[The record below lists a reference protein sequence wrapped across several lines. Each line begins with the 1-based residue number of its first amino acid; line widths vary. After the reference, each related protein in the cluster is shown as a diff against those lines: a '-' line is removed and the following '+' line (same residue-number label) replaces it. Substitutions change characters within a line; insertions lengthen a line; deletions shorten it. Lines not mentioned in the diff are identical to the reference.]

1 MQNFVQTLRE
11 KAQAA
16 IDDPDNPIKN
26 YHDLANKADIDP
38 GNFSK
43 FMRAQEGQYGNIS
56 FAKAARIL
64 YSIGGYIVFP
74 GDKAHVIDAQQFKQL
89 QNENTE
95 LRASVRTL
103 QETIAMLASSQT
115 NKELEQEAEHKKIPN
130 IVNR

>member
-1 MQNFVQTLRE
+1 MQDFVQTLRE

-16 IDDPDNPIKN
+16 IDDPDNSIKN

-43 FMRAQEGQYGNIS
+43 FMRAKEGQYGNIS
-56 FAKAARIL
+56 FAKAVRIL

-74 GDKAHVIDAQQFKQL
+74 GDKSNFGDMQQFQQL
-89 QNENTE
+89 QNENAE

-103 QETIAMLASSQT
+103 QETIAMLASSQPS
-115 NKELEQEAEHKKIPN
+115 KILEQEAEHKKIQN